1 MRVPRQLLSVVF
13 GLLLSV
19 AAFAQVADPTRPAN
33 VPPADGETAT
43 DGVQAIILRKGGRP
57 AAIVG
62 GQTVHVG
69 DRLGDPRHGKRVL
82 KIREDAVVLKGEDG
96 IETLRLHPLA
106 EKTPVAMSR
115 AGQPR
120 WPRQQVGMSK

>member
-1 MRVPRQLLSVVF
+1 MRAPRQLLIAAF

-19 AAFAQVADPTRPAN
+19 AALAQVADPTRPAN
-33 VPPADGETAT
+33 VPPADGEAAT
-43 DGVQAIILRKGGRP
+43 DGVQAIILRKTGRP
-57 AAIVG
+57 SAIVG

-69 DRLGDPRHGKRVL
+69 DRLGDPQHGKQIL
-82 KIREDAVVLKGEDG
+82 KIRENAVVIKGEDG

-115 AGQPR
+115 AGQSRRPR
-120 WPRQQVGMSK
+120 